1 MEPPATATLQ
11 LSFPGMPERKNSSSL
26 IAKRDVSPG
35 TVVSY
40 IGNFSGG
47 PRRGSRGVVKSADRK
62 QVVVNLGLYGNW
74 KIPHYYLECLSQ
86 AA

>member
-1 MEPPATATLQ
+1 MDSPETATLQ
-11 LSFPGMPERKNSSSL
+11 LSFPGMPERKNSRYL
-26 IAKRDVSPG
+26 IANHDVSPG

-47 PRRGSRGVVKSADRK
+47 PKRGSRGVVKSADRK

-74 KIPHYYLECLSQ
+74 KIPHYYLKCLSK